1 MRKAIWR
8 NILSIRTFPVGTSRG
23 MARRSVLVSAV
34 PRLKRRIK
42 VASSRGR
49 GRSVWEV
56 GNGFSGPCRGLDAPG
71 KVFVRKAE
79 SIVHAPLFSG
89 HTKFRSGMMV
99 RSVQSSSRPVSSV
112 MKTKS
117 RAAIVPDIVVARKQ
131 VSRPVE
137 KPVRSV
143 GTWTRSAPAI
153 ARGMAAV
160 RRPIPIAAVAMKRR
174 RHNAAAG
181 APVLRKAV
189 RTGVRGGG
197 RAAARSNIVNGV
209 SYVPVVR
216 RAVTSGQSHEGIG
229 QEHARHQPVLGS
241 EHYHEPEASDAHLDH
256 GAGHVDFLLGNRRSR
271 LTARRSGSGVD
282 EIMQPQYPGRSIG
295 FF

>member
-1 MRKAIWR
+1 MRQAMWR
-8 NILSIRTFPVGTSRG
+8 NILSIRAFPVGFSRG
-23 MARRSVLVSAV
+23 MARSSVLVSAV
-34 PRLKRRIK
+34 PRLKRRVG
-42 VASSRGR
+42 VAVSRGR
-49 GRSVWEV
+49 GCSVLQV
-56 GNGFSGPCRGLDAPG
+56 GSGFSGPHRGPYAPG
-71 KVFVRKAE
+71 KVIVRKTE
-79 SIVHAPLFSG
+79 GIVHAPLISG

-112 MKTKS
+112 MEMKS

-131 VSRPVE
+131 LSRPVE
-137 KPVRSV
+137 KPVRGA
-143 GTWTRSAPAI
+143 GTWMRSAPAI

-160 RRPIPIAAVAMKRR
+160 RRPISIAAVAMKRSH
-174 RHNAAAG
+174 HNVAAEV
-181 APVLRKAV
+181 PVLRKAV

-197 RAAARSNIVNGV
+197 KAAARRNVGNGV

-216 RAVTSGQSHEGIG
+216 RAVASGQFHESGG

-241 EHYHEPEASDAHLDH
+241 GRYHEPEAPDAHLDH
-256 GAGHVDFLLGNRRSR
+256 GAGHVDFLPGNRRSR
-271 LTARRSGSGVD
+271 LTARRSGGGVD

>member
-1 MRKAIWR
+1 MREAIWR
-8 NILSIRTFPVGTSRG
+8 NILSIRAFHVRSSRG
-23 MARRSVLVSAV
+23 MARRSILVSAV
-34 PRLKRRIK
+34 PRLKRRVGV
-42 VASSRGR
+42 VAFR
-49 GRSVWEV
+49 GRSHSVLEV
-56 GNGFSGPCRGLDAPG
+56 GNRFSGTRRGSDAPD

-89 HTKFRSGMMV
+89 YTKFRSGMMV

-112 MKTKS
+112 MKMKS

-131 VSRPVE
+131 ISRPVE
-137 KPVRSV
+137 KPVRSA
-143 GTWTRSAPAI
+143 GTWTRVAPVI
-153 ARGMAAV
+153 ARGTAAV
-160 RRPIPIAAVAMKRR
+160 RRPVPIAAVAMKRR
-174 RHNAAAG
+174 HHNAAAEFP
-181 APVLRKAV
+181 ALRKVV

-197 RAAARSNIVNGV
+197 RAAARSNIGNGV

-216 RAVTSGQSHEGIG
+216 RTVASGQFHESGG
-229 QEHARHQPVLGS
+229 QKNARHQPVLGS
-241 EHYHEPEASDAHLDH
+241 ERHHEPEALDTHLDH